1 MRMRSRLP
9 KGVHGEQSDD
19 DTCGRTGGE
28 REQGHNE
35 DDADLAVAHPLA
47 LSTSRTVNCR
57 LPGGV
62 ISNDS
67 PQCPTM
73 TSAGAERT

>member
-1 MRMRSRLP
+1 MRSRLA
-9 KGVHGEQSDD
+9 KRVHGKQSDD
-19 DTCGRTGGE
+19 DTGSRTGCE
-28 REQGHNE
+28 RDQSRDQN
-35 DDADLAVAHPLA
+35 DADVALCHPLA
-47 LSTSRTVNCR
+47 LSTSRTVNCG

-67 PQCPTM
+67 AQCPTI